1 MATVERF
8 EDLNVWKKS
17 RLFCRNLNDLTN
29 QGSFAKDFELKNQI
43 NRSSGSVMDN
53 IAEGFG
59 RDGRSEFIQYLSIS
73 KASASE
79 VKSQLYRAADR
90 DHLTGE
96 QFKKLYLD
104 IDEISR
110 MLRGLIEYLKDCE
123 LKGLKYKPT
132 QESGL
137 DDYRV

>member
-1 MATVERF
+1 LIAGDFVVDKFLTRCVIIMATVERF

-17 RLFCRNLNDLTN
+17 RLFCNKLNELTS

-73 KASASE
+73 KASAAE
-79 VKSQLYRAADR
+79 VKSQLY
-90 DHLTGE
+90 
-96 QFKKLYLD
+96 
-104 IDEISR
+104 
-110 MLRGLIEYLKDCE
+110 
-123 LKGLKYKPT
+123 
-132 QESGL
+132 
-137 DDYRV
+137 